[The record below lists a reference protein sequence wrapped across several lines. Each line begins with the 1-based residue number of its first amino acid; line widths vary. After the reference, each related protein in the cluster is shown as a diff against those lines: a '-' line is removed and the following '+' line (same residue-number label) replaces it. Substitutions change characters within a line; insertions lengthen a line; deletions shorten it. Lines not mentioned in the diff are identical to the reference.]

1 MAKKI
6 KYQEGDV
13 IAVPLQTSGYAT
25 GLVARTDKEGR
36 AFGYFFGP
44 KVDEVSEI
52 LLNRKLDPKEAILIC
67 KFGDNSVH
75 GKRWQIIG
83 NYPEF
88 SKEVWRLPFLYRRC
102 MGDNYYTVC
111 EYNDQLDCLRE
122 WKVALDDTSVKEMM
136 PDGLLGSVLL
146 QVKLTRLLE
155 QPIIN

>member
-44 KVDEVSEI
+44 KVDAVSEI
-52 LLNRKLDPKEAILIC
+52 AHTKKLHPKEAILVC

-75 GKRWQIIG
+75 GKSWDIIG
-83 NYPEF
+83 NYPDF
-88 SKEVWRLPFLYRRC
+88 SKEVWKLPFLFRQA
-102 MGDNYYTVC
+102 MGDNYYTIS
-111 EYNDQLDCLRE
+111 EYNDQLDCMRE
-122 WKVALDDTSVKEMM
+122 WKVALDDPSIKDMLIDE
-136 PDGLLGSVLL
+136 LYGSVVL
-146 QVKLTRLLE
+146 QVKLTRLLG
-155 QPIIN
+155 